1 MDKSAP
7 RSSIPS
13 RRNQAMSLLGL
24 LIASAFTMGPAT
36 AANRFAKLEEEAQ
49 RYFNAGKIHEM
60 RSILQP
66 VARSSDVSPNLLFLY
81 AESYLNDT
89 DFDDKGSTE
98 SEMALKRS
106 IQIDPNFA
114 AAYRALAK
122 LYNINGD
129 YQSAIKYATLS
140 LNCKPPNY
148 SAYRQRAAAYD
159 KLHKYNEALA
169 DIDACIKQDP
179 LEYNN
184 YIAKGGILENLG
196 RWDDAAAAYHDALKS
211 RKKEEPYFLI
221 AQCYQK
227 AHKLPLALSTLS
239 EVIRRNPEDAEAF
252 EARAKILIEQKKLTE
267 ALKDFNESIKLE
279 PNSRVYK
286 ERAQLF
292 DTLGRKAEAAKDR
305 ASADKEIG
313 GF

>member
-1 MDKSAP
+1 
-7 RSSIPS
+7 
-13 RRNQAMSLLGL
+13 MSLLGL
-24 LIASAFTMGPAT
+24 LIAGALAMGPAT
-36 AANRFAKLEEEAQ
+36 SANRFARLEEEAQ
-49 RYFNAGKIHEM
+49 RYFSAGKIHEL
-60 RSILQP
+60 RNLLLP
-66 VARSSDVSPNLLFLY
+66 VARSGDVSPNLLLLY
-81 AESYLNDT
+81 AESYLNDA

-98 SEMALKRS
+98 SEKALKKS

-114 AAYRALAK
+114 AGYRALAK

-129 YQSAIKYATLS
+129 YQSAIKYATLA
-140 LNCKPPNY
+140 LNCKPANY

-184 YIAKGGILENLG
+184 YMAKGGILENLG

-211 RKKEEPYFLI
+211 RTKEEPYFLI
-221 AQCYQK
+221 AKCYQK

-239 EVIRRNPEDAEAF
+239 EVIKRNPEDAEAF
-252 EARAKILIEQKKLTE
+252 EARAKILVEQKKLAD